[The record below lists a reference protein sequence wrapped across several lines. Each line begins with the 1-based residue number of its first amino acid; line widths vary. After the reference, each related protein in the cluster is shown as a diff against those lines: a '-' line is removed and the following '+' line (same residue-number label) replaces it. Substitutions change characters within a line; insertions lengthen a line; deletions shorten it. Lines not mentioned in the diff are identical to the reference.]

1 MATITAQDLYNLTRC
16 AHRVYLDAH
25 GDPRDKS
32 EVSSFVKLLW
42 ELGLQTEREYLASL
56 GRDQPLADLQP
67 LSVGPAWQETR
78 RLMQEGVSLIYQG
91 CLIDG
96 PYVGRPDLLLKRA
109 DGSSRFG
116 AFLYE
121 PIDIKAGKGWEERNG
136 KRTRFKVHYAY
147 QILFY
152 RLLLERIQGAVPPVA
167 RIINVDGQLEEFD
180 PASFQADF
188 TGALAEAHRLI
199 GGTET
204 SEPVLGSQCHLC
216 HWFRRCERWVNEQ
229 SDPTGL
235 FFVGRQ
241 KFRLKQVGLCT
252 IADIATMHVPDYV
265 TGPRKI
271 AGMGE
276 RTLQRMKTR
285 AQVRLSGQPLLRP
298 GYRFPAAARQV
309 YFDIED
315 DPTQGLT
322 YLFGLLIQEQ
332 DGEPVFRYFVAR
344 RPEDEEATVRAFWGF
359 LQEAKDD
366 VYYVY
371 SHKERTTLRA
381 LRERY
386 DLDPD
391 ILATY
396 EEREFDLYQR
406 LIVDYS
412 DWPTYSYGIKQ
423 IAKLIG
429 FSWRDPDPS
438 GANSIAWYNE
448 YLKNPEKDASLRR
461 ILQYNEDD
469 CRAMLAIKEFFET
482 HRPEHDGSDAPVPGG
497 AATYP

>member
-1 MATITAQDLYNLTRC
+1 MPTITAQDLYNLTRC

-25 GDPRDKS
+25 GDPQDKG

-42 ELGLQTEREYLASL
+42 ELGLQTERDYLASL
-56 GRDQPLADLQP
+56 GEDRPVADLQP
-67 LSVGPAWQETR
+67 LSVPDAWNETS
-78 RLMQEGVSLIYQG
+78 RLMQEGSPLIYQG

-96 PYVGRPDLLLKRA
+96 PYVGRPDLLLKRT

-116 AFLYE
+116 DFLYE

-136 KRTRFKVHYAY
+136 KRTRFKEHYAY

-152 RLLLERIQGAVPPVA
+152 RLLLERIQGAVPQIA
-167 RIINVDGQLEEFD
+167 RIINVDHQLEEFD

-188 TGALAEAHRLI
+188 TDALAEAQRLVR
-199 GGTET
+199 GTET

-216 HWFRRCERWVNEQ
+216 PWFRRCERWVNEQ

-241 KFRLKQVGLCT
+241 KFRLKRAGLCT
-252 IADIATMHVPDYV
+252 IADIAAMHVPDYV
-265 TGPRKI
+265 KGPRKI
-271 AGMGE
+271 TGMGE

-285 AQVRLSGQPLLRP
+285 AQVRLDGQPQIRP
-298 GYRFPAAARQV
+298 GYHFPTAAREV

-322 YLFGLLIQEQ
+322 YLFGLLILTAQ
-332 DGEPVFRYFVAR
+332 GSEPVFRYFVAR
-344 RPEDEEATVRAFWGF
+344 RPEDEEATVRAFWTF
-359 LQEAKDD
+359 LAEGEDD

-381 LRERY
+381 LRDRY
-386 DLDPD
+386 DLDPEV
-391 ILATY
+391 LSRY
-396 EEREFDLYQR
+396 EAREFDLYQR
-406 LIVDYS
+406 LIVDFS

-438 GANSIAWYNE
+438 GANSIAWYND
-448 YLKNPEKDASLRR
+448 YLQHPENEAALHR

-469 CRAMLAIKEFFET
+469 CRAMLAIKEYFEA
-482 HRPEHDGSDAPVPGG
+482 HRPPDVVPE
-497 AATYP
+497 TPSS